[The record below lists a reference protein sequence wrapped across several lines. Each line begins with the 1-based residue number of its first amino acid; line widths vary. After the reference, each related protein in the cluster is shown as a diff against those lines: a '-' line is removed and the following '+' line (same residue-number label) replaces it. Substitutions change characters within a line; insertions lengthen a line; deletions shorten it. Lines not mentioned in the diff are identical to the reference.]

1 MDSLEDKLLIR
12 CNTSP
17 APAQTDTL
25 RKCASDPLTF
35 FETQDFSDER
45 ALGTALWPYQ
55 QHHLHTHS
63 PVLQVVGKGLYFS
76 PVIQTYTQKVTS
88 SCLVGPQTS
97 WFGVLVRRGTWD
109 TGLCRGKS
117 WEDTRRRED
126 GHLQAKVWDFRWN
139 QPCGHLNL
147 RLLASWSVRK
157 LISFV

>member
-25 RKCASDPLTF
+25 GKYASDPPTF

-45 ALGTALWPYQ
+45 ALGTALWPCQ

-76 PVIQTYTQKVTS
+76 PVFQTYTQKVTS
-88 SCLVGPQTS
+88 SCLVGAPNLVVWGPCKKRNLGHRPVQRKTMRRHKEKRRWPSASQGARLQMKPETS
-97 WFGVLVRRGTWD
+97 DD
-109 TGLCRGKS
+109 T
-117 WEDTRRRED
+117 
-126 GHLQAKVWDFRWN
+126 
-139 QPCGHLNL
+139 
-147 RLLASWSVRK
+147 
-157 LISFV
+157 LISDFWPPGLWEN